1 MTAEVTVPLHA
12 VAHARAGD
20 KGDRLNVSV
29 IGYDLAAFPHLL
41 DQVTEARVAALF
53 AGRKPMTVRR
63 YALPKLGALNF
74 VVDHALEGGVNG
86 SLCLDRHGKTLAV
99 LVLTLSVRVPKAL
112 VQALEKQ
119 DNGKG

>member
-12 VAHARAGD
+12 IAHARAGD

-29 IGYDLAAFPHLL
+29 IGYDRAAFPCLL

-53 AGRKPMTVRR
+53 AGRKPLTVRR

-74 VVDHALEGGVNG
+74 VVDHALGGGVNG
-86 SLCLDRHGKTLAV
+86 SLCLDRHGKTLAF

-112 VQALEKQ
+112 VRAPEEQ